1 MESYI
6 IHTKTLNYFVAF
18 SAKKIVYFGT
28 QLRSN
33 DQTISIMDEFEFP
46 KLLNAAKTIANNV
59 QQNVLDGR
67 SFQATKTAEW
77 IETICQTTLQQLK
90 ENVSPNF
97 KYVVSALIVQKLGAG
112 LHLETS
118 AIWDTNTDGSITSK
132 WENDTIICLTT
143 IIGIAL

>member
-1 MESYI
+1 
-6 IHTKTLNYFVAF
+6 
-18 SAKKIVYFGT
+18 
-28 QLRSN
+28 
-33 DQTISIMDEFEFP
+33 MDEFEFP
-46 KLLNAAKTIANNV
+46 KLLNAVKTIANNV

-77 IETICQTTLQQLK
+77 IETICQQTLIRCK

-112 LHLETS
+112 LHFETS
-118 AIWDTNTDGSITSK
+118 ALWDANTDGSITSK